1 MKSLCKLMTENV
13 LLKSYERSKI
23 SEKVFLKTHY
33 TELQKDTYTF
43 TTITTIAGIF
53 ERVQQSLVGWM
64 ICILGILTEAI
75 LNIYY
80 NCQSN

>member
-1 MKSLCKLMTENV
+1 MTENV

-23 SEKVFLKTHY
+23 SEKVVLKTHY

-53 ERVQQSLVGWM
+53 ERVQQSLVG
-64 ICILGILTEAI
+64 
-75 LNIYY
+75 
-80 NCQSN
+80 